1 MNRLAPVTLWLTE
14 AELTAALE
22 TAILRDVDPVAKRT
36 YWTDRCK
43 PGQSDTYAMSAHAQ
57 TLEFFPLSV

>member
-22 TAILRDVDPVAKRT
+22 SAILRDVDPQAKRS
-36 YWTDRCK
+36 YWTDRK
-43 PGQSDTYAMSAHAQ
+43 PGQSDTYAMCAHAQ